1 MRSAAL
7 ALVLALV
14 PSCRST
20 SVTQTAR
27 LMLGTAEVL
36 AAVEHETRRGP
47 IDTPTTA
54 CMPVDVYIAGASY
67 LVTPTITGCEW
78 MAWDEHGTLIAR
90 GVVPRRHRRGVR

>member
-1 MRSAAL
+1 MRSV
-7 ALVLALV
+7 ALVLALAGCYRGV
-14 PSCRST
+14 SP

-27 LMLGTAEVL
+27 LMLGTAEAI

-47 IDTPTTA
+47 IDTPTTG

-78 MAWDEHGTLIAR
+78 VAWDEHGTLIAR
-90 GVVPRRHRRGVR
+90 GVVPRRHRRGVP